1 MPALRDDIDP
11 DGLLEYSVVF
21 SDRSLNSMSDAF
33 GEVMRDISRIMRNS
47 YGAASVA
54 VVPGGGTYGMEAIAR
69 HFANDA
75 RVLVIRN
82 GWFSY
87 RWSQI
92 MDAGDLVS
100 DEIILGIVEER
111 LAHPDT
117 EKGFLLDG
125 FPRTDMQAQAL
136 TEMLAPVGIEVAID
150 IEVPDDVVTQR
161 MLARGRDDDSP
172 EAIKRR
178 LELYQAETAPLL
190 DFYSSRGILLSVDG
204 LGTEKE
210 VQDRIVDAIESRR

>member
-1 MPALRDDIDP
+1 
-11 DGLLEYSVVF
+11 
-21 SDRSLNSMSDAF
+21 
-33 GEVMRDISRIMRNS
+33 
-47 YGAASVA
+47 
-54 VVPGGGTYGMEAIAR
+54 
-69 HFANDA
+69 
-75 RVLVIRN
+75 
-82 GWFSY
+82 
-87 RWSQI
+87 
-92 MDAGDLVS
+92 
-100 DEIILGIVEER
+100 
-111 LAHPDT
+111 
-117 EKGFLLDG
+117 
-125 FPRTDMQAQAL
+125 
-136 TEMLAPVGIEVAID
+136 MLAPAGIDVAID